1 MTLPSFASML
11 VAIGRFG
18 KDLQGPSAYEMSGPF
33 LQKRKKKV
41 LDSFKN
47 HKKAWEQ
54 TGCTVM
60 TDAWTD
66 KKGRGVMNLVV
77 HSAHGVLFTDS
88 VDCSDVKKM
97 GNTSMSL

>member
-1 MTLPSFASML
+1 MLEDIAGVGKTL
-11 VAIGRFG
+11 R
-18 KDLQGPSAYEMSGPF
+18 GPSAYEMSGPF
-33 LQKRKKKV
+33 LQKIKKKV

-77 HSAHGVLFTDS
+77 HTAHGVLFTDS